1 MIFGLSRIYV
11 IGLRGIWIMS
21 ENVGVTY
28 RRVRSTSSHTA
39 YIRLPNLY
47 TPLCTA
53 YRILSLLNNHF
64 NTFPLSLS
72 LSQTRRVFVAYREIV
87 PLFFYKRRC
96 TIRTFYSAVSI
107 QGNVRYYASVSRD
120 NFRLHERHELSI
132 VASIR
137 NVRQVRGKCSS
148 YKVI

>member
-72 LSQTRRVFVAYREIV
+72 LKRVEYSSLTARSFHFFFIKDAVRYEPFI
-87 PLFFYKRRC
+87 PLFPFRE
-96 TIRTFYSAVSI
+96 TFDI
-107 QGNVRYYASVSRD
+107 TRP
-120 NFRLHERHELSI
+120 
-132 VASIR
+132 
-137 NVRQVRGKCSS
+137 
-148 YKVI
+148 

>member
-64 NTFPLSLS
+64 NTFPLSHS
-72 LSQTRRVFVAYREIV
+72 LSNASSLRRLPRDRSTF
-87 PLFFYKRRC
+87 FFYKRRC

-107 QGNVRYYASVSRD
+107 QRNVRYYASVSRD

-137 NVRQVRGKCSS
+137 SVRQVRGKCSS